1 MRLYEIATGTDD
13 IVFDTET
20 PWYHGSVSGGF
31 WEFDPKYLGS
41 GIVNVNSSG
50 GFYFSTDRDA
60 AAYFADT
67 EAQDKKN
74 DEPWEYNDINV
85 YGTDGEFYFVVGE
98 DPKVN
103 RGPFHTEEKAIGAGQ
118 QAVDEYNAA
127 KPGETFY
134 YDDKIVVVYL
144 ALGRAHIVHSFDEFR
159 HAETRAKAAGY
170 DSILVTDI
178 TDGCGSPDASNVAVV
193 FDPKRIRII

>member
-1 MRLYEIATGTDD
+1 MRLYEVVSESDD
-13 IVFDTET
+13 IVFDTGT
-20 PWYHGSVSGGF
+20 PWYHGSRVDGF
-31 WEFDPKYLGS
+31 WEFDQKYLGS
-41 GIVNVNSSG
+41 GIVNVNASG

-67 EAQDKKN
+67 ESQDKEN
-74 DEPWEYNDINV
+74 DEPWEYDDINV

-98 DPKVN
+98 EPKVN
-103 RGPFHTEEKAIGAGQ
+103 RGPFHTEEKAIGAGR

-134 YDDKIVVVYL
+134 YDDKIVAVYL
-144 ALGRAHIVHSFDEFR
+144 ALGEPLVVNSKDAFR
-159 HAETRAKAAGY
+159 WAERNVDKTRY
-170 DSILVTDI
+170 HSILAKDI
-178 TDGCGSPDASNVAVV
+178 TDGYGTMDASDIAVV